1 MEQQAGA
8 AALPVP
14 LDGSS
19 GQIGAALAGTM
30 QDSAPHGDNRLAA
43 LALLDSAPSVADNT
57 QNEGRLLD
65 IAVQQQQQQEQG
77 APGDSLQDEG
87 ALAECGSVVD
97 QRQEQDLPHS
107 TPAAAAAAV
116 PPASGTSLQDG
127 SAPAE
132 LGVWPALQL
141 LGSAQPEGD
150 VVAAA
155 TASQAP
161 TRPQQQP
168 GTASPAQQPEQRP
181 GPAES
186 AGQHA
191 SADPGVPKPADG
203 QAGAPAAADA
213 AAGSAGPA
221 AVPAGDMDWQLDEEL
236 DDYLAEQ
243 QQQQQQR
250 RQQQQRSRPAAGAV
264 APAAPVP
271 AGAGGAAGGGWE
283 DDLDDLLMEQQELQ
297 QHQQQQQQQQQ
308 QAHSRPAPVQPYAG
322 GNWDDELDDLLM
334 EQQELQQ
341 QQHNNGPPAAASGA
355 AAPGR
360 AGYAAAAA
368 AAAGVAD
375 LDAELDE
382 LDAWDGSGP
391 PAYSNQQAAHASSRA
406 GVPAAAANM
415 EMDFGDE
422 LDGLFE
428 QQQDA
433 GDVPGEQPS
442 QPPVTNLKP
451 ATLESLGMG
460 TAAER
465 QRAAAMAALQA
476 ASVPPRQLASAV
488 QGCSMTVTGS
498 SGQRVYCQ
506 LEAAR
511 PKGDGGAPPAA
522 AAGGVGGGVLRGGRG
537 LLAQPIEVLLDSLA
551 EKRRQEVLAEFDAA
565 HALAA
570 ELQAIVDGTGEEEQ
584 DAAAAAQQQQE
595 QQQHSQQHSQQPQQ
609 RQLWVDKYAP
619 AGFLSLLSEPRIN
632 REIAAWVA
640 KWNRSQQQGQQQ
652 QQAAGGVGNGLGLKQ
667 QQQPQQ
673 QQQQQQQQ
681 KAQGPAAGRGRGDGG
696 GRGGGAGRGRG
707 REGSKAEGGGAA
719 AGSLSRGFDAARWH
733 AAKEARAAARVL
745 LLVGPPGTGKTTLAH
760 VVAGHCGFRVVEV
773 NASDERSA
781 AALTR
786 RITDVAQMTSVL
798 DGARRPP
805 CIVLDELDGAAHG
818 AEGHSAVAAL
828 VKLVTGDGSA
838 KRSKKRAASGKPGA
852 GRGGGGGG
860 LGVPIICTANDAY
873 APCLRPLREVAA
885 VYHVKPPGPEKLMGR
900 LAGIAAAERL
910 ALDRQALHELV
921 ERSGCDVRTSI
932 NTLQLLARQAAA
944 TAANNS
950 ASSQGRPR
958 VRITAAAVSSSG
970 AFGVKDV
977 SRTPLGVLGE
987 LLLGSSKAMAARLQ
1001 QLAAAAMP
1009 RGGSRAGGSGS
1020 GAAPGRAAVAARL
1033 RLQEHYSML
1042 LDLGEHELVMAGL
1055 HEALPEAV
1063 GLDVDMAASTA
1074 AAAALADAEL
1084 MTAGSGGAAHAS
1096 GRSMFQYVPACL
1108 LAASQRLRRESSG
1121 LAGTS
1126 NVQWPRAQSQC
1137 AAAAAA
1143 NRAMLRSWRAAAPA
1157 AAARQLGSGSAALL
1171 ELGPGLAG
1179 ISRPRGIKAVSRS
1192 LLSGQQAAMLD
1203 HVVGCLV
1210 GYGLTYSFPVGEE
1223 EAQPQAPPYAAAPG
1237 APLPRPAPLAPP
1249 VDSLHCYSCL
1259 GVPDSSSAAAP
1270 GSRAAMSLVLRQMLA
1285 QMISAAN
1292 IARIEQA
1299 RHHGEL
1305 PSPRGHPGTHSTATG
1320 KQPTGSA
1327 AKPAFL
1333 HHKAAAKAAPMP
1345 ASAAKP
1351 AKGCWLDAMRSRAA
1365 PKRKAAAAPAGEAAG
1380 SAKRAATDGGG
1391 DEAGGGEG
1399 SKPGGAHSVLYAYNE
1414 GYTNAVKRPMKVAE
1428 LLGG

>member
-8 AALPVP
+8 AAL
-14 LDGSS
+14 DGSS
-19 GQIGAALAGTM
+19 GQSGAALAGTM
-30 QDSAPHGDNRLAA
+30 QDSAPHGDNRWAA

-57 QNEGRLLD
+57 QTEGRLLD

-77 APGDSLQDEG
+77 E
-87 ALAECGSVVD
+87 
-97 QRQEQDLPHS
+97 
-107 TPAAAAAAV
+107 
-116 PPASGTSLQDG
+116 
-127 SAPAE
+127 
-132 LGVWPALQL
+132 
-141 LGSAQPEGD
+141 
-150 VVAAA
+150 
-155 TASQAP
+155 
-161 TRPQQQP
+161 
-168 GTASPAQQPEQRP
+168 
-181 GPAES
+181 
-186 AGQHA
+186 
-191 SADPGVPKPADG
+191 
-203 QAGAPAAADA
+203 
-213 AAGSAGPA
+213 
-221 AVPAGDMDWQLDEEL
+221 MDWQLDEEL

-243 QQQQQQR
+243 QQQQQQ
-250 RQQQQRSRPAAGAV
+250 
-264 APAAPVP
+264 
-271 AGAGGAAGGGWE
+271 
-283 DDLDDLLMEQQELQ
+283 
-297 QHQQQQQQQQQ
+297 
-308 QAHSRPAPVQPYAG
+308 HSRP
-322 GNWDDELDDLLM
+322 
-334 EQQELQQ
+334 
-341 QQHNNGPPAAASGA
+341 
-355 AAPGR
+355 
-360 AGYAAAAA
+360 
-368 AAAGVAD
+368 AAGVAD

-391 PAYSNQQAAHASSRA
+391 PAYGNQQAAHASSRA
-406 GVPAAAANM
+406 GVPAAAAGM

-442 QPPVTNLKP
+442 QPPVINLKP

-465 QRAAAMAALQA
+465 QRAAAVAALQA

-506 LEAAR
+506 LDAAR

-522 AAGGVGGGVLRGGRG
+522 AAAGVAGSALLRGGRG

-570 ELQAIVDGTGEEEQ
+570 ELQAMVDGTGEEEEG
-584 DAAAAAQQQQE
+584 AAAAQQQQE

-640 KWNRSQQQGQQQ
+640 KWNRIQQQGQQQ
-652 QQAAGGVGNGLGLKQ
+652 QQSAGGIGNGLGLKQ

-673 QQQQQQQQ
+673 QQQQQPQQQ

-707 REGSKAEGGGAA
+707 REGGKAEGGGAA
-719 AGSLSRGFDAARWH
+719 AGSLSRGFDAARWQ

-838 KRSKKRAASGKPGA
+838 KRSKKRAGSGKPGA

-944 TAANNS
+944 TSANNS

-977 SRTPLGVLGE
+977 SRTPLGVLSE

-1108 LAASQRLRRESSG
+1108 LAASRRLRRESSG

-1143 NRAMLRSWRAAAPA
+1143 NRAMMRSWRAAAPA

-1249 VDSLHCYSCL
+1249 VDGLHCYSCL
-1259 GVPDSSSAAAP
+1259 GAPDSSSAAAP
-1270 GSRAAMSLVLRQMLA
+1270 GSRAAMPLVLRQMLA

-1305 PSPRGHPGTHSTATG
+1305 PSPRGHPGTGTHSTASG
-1320 KQPTGSA
+1320 KQPTAGSA

-1351 AKGCWLDAMRSRAA
+1351 AKGCWLDAMGSRAA

-1380 SAKRAATDGGG
+1380 SAKRAATDAADG
-1391 DEAGGGEG
+1391 EAAAGGEG
-1399 SKPGGAHSVLYAYNE
+1399 GKPGGAHSVLYAYNE

-1428 LLGG
+1428 LLQ